1 MVDELIY
8 ELYNVGPTFLAQ
20 LKDLQTGVI
29 IGVGLIVLFFVIGL
43 LYEIKRA

>member
-8 ELYNVGPTFLAQ
+8 EFYNIGPALLAQ

-29 IGVGLIVLFFVIGL
+29 IGLGLIILFFVIGL
-43 LYEIKRA
+43 LDEIKRA